1 MRGKSSTSN
10 MPPSVSSHPDEE
22 GQEQALTTLAD
33 KLPLFIMAALL
44 VVGALGLGHVRYLYV
59 RENRDRARRTAG
71 WGAAEFAEEKKSEL
85 RRGEQRLYHRMV
97 L

>member
-1 MRGKSSTSN
+1 MSPHRKAEVKKQT
-10 MPPSVSSHPDEE
+10 
-22 GQEQALTTLAD
+22 LTTVAD
-33 KLPLFIMAALL
+33 KLPLFIMATLL

-59 RENRDRARRTAG
+59 RENEDRARRTAV
-71 WGAAEFAEEKKSEL
+71 WGAAEFAEEKKSEV